1 MHLSIRSQFL
11 IVTVF
16 SALFSSF
23 VFCAVANDCPP
34 VPQPPTAETIEQ
46 LKANAHDHGFLWKME
61 KSGHT
66 SWLYGTLHV
75 GKLEWAMPG
84 PLIGNALRA
93 SDTVAMELNLAD
105 SATIQKLDIFS
116 RQGAG
121 KIPEALRP
129 RIQKQLDAM
138 CLPASM
144 LDAVN
149 PMLLFE
155 SIEIM
160 AARREGLEFAYGV
173 ETILTGYAQA
183 ANKPIVALETAE
195 SQIDALLGPQGGPT
209 PAEMDETL
217 QQIEQGSSVAV
228 IQRLAQAWS
237 QGDIDELER
246 YASWCQCMETPSER
260 AEMKRIADDRNGP
273 LADSI
278 DALHRR
284 GKSVFVAVGALHMVG
299 NSGIPEQLKRKGYTV
314 TPIEFK

>member
-1 MHLSIRSQFL
+1 
-11 IVTVF
+11 
-16 SALFSSF
+16 
-23 VFCAVANDCPP
+23 
-34 VPQPPTAETIEQ
+34 
-46 LKANAHDHGFLWKME
+46 
-61 KSGHT
+61 
-66 SWLYGTLHV
+66 
-75 GKLEWAMPG
+75 
-84 PLIGNALRA
+84 
-93 SDTVAMELNLAD
+93 
-105 SATIQKLDIFS
+105 
-116 RQGAG
+116 
-121 KIPEALRP
+121 
-129 RIQKQLDAM
+129 
-138 CLPASM
+138 
-144 LDAVN
+144 
-149 PMLLFE
+149 
-155 SIEIM
+155 
-160 AARREGLEFAYGV
+160 
-173 ETILTGYAQA
+173 LTGYAQA